1 MPQRFDFRAFTLSLK
16 DSQHRFIGMFC
27 CLVVVAD
34 ESHELVYESARD
46 VKLPLRM
53 TLRWRIEKNNSTRF
67 TREAYG
73 GVLRACS
80 AGRDSKCSLA

>member
-27 CLVVVAD
+27 CLVIVAD
-34 ESHELVYESARD
+34 ESDELVYESARD

-53 TLRWRIEKNNSTRF
+53 TLRWES
-67 TREAYG
+67 REEQLNP
-73 GVLRACS
+73 VHPRSIWWCVV
-80 AGRDSKCSLA
+80 SLLGWSG